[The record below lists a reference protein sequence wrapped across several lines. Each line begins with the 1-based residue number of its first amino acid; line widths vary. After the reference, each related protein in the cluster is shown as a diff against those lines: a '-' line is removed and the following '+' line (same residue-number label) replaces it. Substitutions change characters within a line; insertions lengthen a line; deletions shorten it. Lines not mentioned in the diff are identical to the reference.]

1 MGGTPVAVGE
11 IPYQVSLQASSYG
24 ASHFCGGSIIGP
36 DKILTAAHCMKSIS
50 NFYVRTGSID
60 STKGELHYVKSVRI
74 HPNYRGQQ
82 KDAWQFDVAVITV
95 SRYITEYISIVPS
108 LFF

>member
-1 MGGTPVAVGE
+1 VGGTPVAVGE

-36 DKILTAAHCMKSIS
+36 DKILTAAHCIS
-50 NFYVRTGSID
+50 TNNFYVRTGSID
-60 STKGELHYVKSVRI
+60 STKGELHYVKSVSI